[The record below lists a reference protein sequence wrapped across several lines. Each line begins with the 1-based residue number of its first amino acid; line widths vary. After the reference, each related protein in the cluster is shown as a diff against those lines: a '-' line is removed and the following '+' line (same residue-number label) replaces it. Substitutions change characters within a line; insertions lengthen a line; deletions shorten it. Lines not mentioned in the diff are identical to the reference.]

1 MDPNEALERAAKFTA
16 AATPENTES
25 ARARM
30 AFVGFLYLAAC
41 GIERERDAIALSQ
54 PDEAKLRNDTLVR
67 INAILKAGNSIP
79 VLPGNILFSPDPIL
93 AAFAQDVAAVMRK
106 YDGAPIPKG
115 PDAMLVHIGDLL
127 SKIGIMR
134 AMLR

>member
-54 PDEAKLRNDTLVR
+54 PDEAKLRNDTLVPGFR
-67 INAILKAGNSIP
+67 RGARATGACALTSSRAGLTRRTTAPRARAGTSASNT
-79 VLPGNILFSPDPIL
+79 G
-93 AAFAQDVAAVMRK
+93 AAATRR
-106 YDGAPIPKG
+106 
-115 PDAMLVHIGDLL
+115 
-127 SKIGIMR
+127 SS
-134 AMLR
+134 